1 MPGVP
6 LPRLRARLQTPPRHH
21 LLAAALQLLRARHA
35 RQLEVAQIER
45 PRLTGVRVG
54 VRALG
59 PRLRVGVRARSLSPH
74 LGSQELRRG
83 SGLG

>member
-6 LPRLRARLQTPPRHH
+6 LPSLRTRLQTPPRHH

-45 PRLTGVRVG
+45 PRLM
-54 VRALG
+54 
-59 PRLRVGVRARSLSPH
+59 
-74 LGSQELRRG
+74 E
-83 SGLG
+83 

>member
-6 LPRLRARLQTPPRHH
+6 LPSLRARLQTPPRHH

-45 PRLTGVRVG
+45 PRLTGARVR

-59 PRLRVGVRARSLSPH
+59 PRLTG
-74 LGSQELRRG
+74 
-83 SGLG
+83 